1 MTDERAEFQPLPDSE
16 AEAGV
21 APAPQPESSPWWRQ
35 LLGLMF
41 GSAKRQQERLRELDD
56 AIALS
61 PASAANYT
69 LRGELYLRLGEPA
82 AARRDF
88 QRALALAE
96 AQIESSNWGI
106 VVQAVVDRAQR
117 GLAQAEKQVAR
128 AVPPQPDT
136 SMVDGSG
143 ERLTDDIPSGT
154 SA

>member
-1 MTDERAEFQPLPDSE
+1 
-16 AEAGV
+16 
-21 APAPQPESSPWWRQ
+21 
-35 LLGLMF
+35 
-41 GSAKRQQERLRELDD
+41 
-56 AIALS
+56 
-61 PASAANYT
+61 
-69 LRGELYLRLGEPA
+69 
-82 AARRDF
+82 DF

-117 GLAQAEKQVAR
+117 GLAQAEKQAAR